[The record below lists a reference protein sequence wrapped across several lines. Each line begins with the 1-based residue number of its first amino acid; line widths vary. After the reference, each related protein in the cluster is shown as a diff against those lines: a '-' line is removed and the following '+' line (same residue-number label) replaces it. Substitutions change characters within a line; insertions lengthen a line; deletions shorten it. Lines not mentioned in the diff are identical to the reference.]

1 MGRSNAETKA
11 AGTSRQQIADAP
23 DAARRRAAIIA
34 FSAAFALTA
43 IAAGVW
49 WLTVT
54 LSDARSAGPQRTEI
68 AALSGRL
75 DAISAAITPIANDFT
90 TEPTSGVIDV
100 TSYRTRIASARR
112 LVDEVNGIVVTDAD
126 ALQLRD
132 LIVTGGSQV
141 LTGMDMALDALV
153 SDEASA
159 TGPAGLQVEQG
170 LQTLQEARDLL
181 RTLTGNSSLTRLR
194 GGGVPSN
201 AEV

>member
-1 MGRSNAETKA
+1 MGRSNADTKA
-11 AGTSRQQIADAP
+11 AGTNRQPVAGTP
-23 DAARRRAAIIA
+23 DASRRRAAVIA

-54 LSDARSAGPQRTEI
+54 LADTRSSGPRRAEV
-68 AALSGRL
+68 AALGERL
-75 DAISAAITPIANDFT
+75 DAVSAAITPIATGFT
-90 TEPTSGVIDV
+90 AEPTSGVIDV
-100 TSYRTRIASARR
+100 TAYRTRIASARA
-112 LVDEVNGIVVTDAD
+112 LVDAVNGIAVTDAD

-159 TGPAGLQVEQG
+159 TGPASLQVEQG

-181 RTLTGNSSLTRLR
+181 RTLTGRSSLTRLR
-194 GGGVPSN
+194 RDTDLSN
-201 AEV
+201 TEV

>member
-1 MGRSNAETKA
+1 MGRSNADTKA
-11 AGTSRQQIADAP
+11 AGTSRQPVAGTP
-23 DAARRRAAIIA
+23 DASRRRAAVIA

-54 LSDARSAGPQRTEI
+54 LADTRSSGPRRAEV
-68 AALSGRL
+68 AALGERL
-75 DAISAAITPIANDFT
+75 DAVSAAITPIATGFT
-90 TEPTSGVIDV
+90 AEPTSGVIDV
-100 TSYRTRIASARR
+100 TAYRTRIASARA
-112 LVDEVNGIVVTDAD
+112 LVDAVNGIAVTDAD

-159 TGPAGLQVEQG
+159 TGPASLQVEQG

-181 RTLTGNSSLTRLR
+181 RTLTGRSSLTRLR
-194 GGGVPSN
+194 RDTDLSN
-201 AEV
+201 TEV

>member
-1 MGRSNAETKA
+1 MGRSNADMKA
-11 AGTSRQQIADAP
+11 AGTSRQPVAGTP
-23 DAARRRAAIIA
+23 DAARRRAAVIA

-54 LSDARSAGPQRTEI
+54 LADTRSSGPQRAEI
-68 AALSGRL
+68 AALGERL
-75 DAISAAITPIANDFT
+75 DAVSAAITPIATGFT
-90 TEPTSGVIDV
+90 TEPTGGVIDV
-100 TSYRTRIASARR
+100 AAYRTRIASARA
-112 LVDEVNGIVVTDAD
+112 LVDAVNGAAVTDAD

-159 TGPAGLQVEQG
+159 TGPASLQVEQG

-181 RTLTGNSSLTRLR
+181 RTLTGDSSLTRLR
-194 GGGVPSN
+194 RGTDLSN
-201 AEV
+201 TEV